1 MFKRIIIL
9 VALSSILVALLLVRG
24 HTAAPVNNTINK
36 TMVEYTITEIDGDHY
51 YGKSEDGTEI
61 RFSDENILSGD
72 KIQVDDE
79 VIGYL
84 ERTSLGK
91 PVIKVEK
98 K

>member
-1 MFKRIIIL
+1 MFKRIVIL
-9 VALSSILVALLLVRG
+9 VALSSILVALLVVRN
-24 HTAAPVNNTINK
+24 HTAAPVNNTTNK
-36 TMVEYTITEIDGDHY
+36 TIIEYKITKIDGDHY

-61 RFSDENILSGD
+61 RFSEENIISND

-84 ERTSLGK
+84 ERNSLGK
-91 PVIKVEK
+91 AVVKVEK

>member
-9 VALSSILVALLLVRG
+9 VALSSILLLLLVRG
-24 HTAAPVNNTINK
+24 HTATPVNNTINK
-36 TMVEYTITEIDGDHY
+36 NMIEYTITKIDGDHY

-72 KIQVDDE
+72 NIQVHDD

-84 ERTSLGK
+84 EKNSLGK
-91 PVIKVEK
+91 TVVKVEK